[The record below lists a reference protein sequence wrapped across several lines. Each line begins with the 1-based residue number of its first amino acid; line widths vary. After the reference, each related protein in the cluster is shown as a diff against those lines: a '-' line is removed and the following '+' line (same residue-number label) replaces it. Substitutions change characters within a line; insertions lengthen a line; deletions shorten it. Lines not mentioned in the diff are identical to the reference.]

1 MITANDVMKKGFEQ
15 TKLGYRMEEVDDFL
29 GQVADTLRALESEVE
44 QMRAEKDEDDNK
56 IAVLVASI
64 KDYRAKEDAIKDAL
78 IDARTQKNE
87 IIEKATAQAEEILAE
102 ANKEADKV
110 KSSINVGIDEQKAE
124 LERVQEEV
132 KNFKRDLMDMYREHI
147 KLISELPG
155 EITDE
160 DEEEYEEVVEYEE
173 EEATKYFDKVQ

>member
-64 KDYRAKEDAIKDAL
+64 KDYRAKEDAI
-78 IDARTQKNE
+78 
-87 IIEKATAQAEEILAE
+87 
-102 ANKEADKV
+102 
-110 KSSINVGIDEQKAE
+110 
-124 LERVQEEV
+124 
-132 KNFKRDLMDMYREHI
+132 
-147 KLISELPG
+147 
-155 EITDE
+155 
-160 DEEEYEEVVEYEE
+160 
-173 EEATKYFDKVQ
+173 

>member
-56 IAVLVASI
+56 I

-87 IIEKATAQAEEILAE
+87 IIEKANAQAEEILAE

-110 KSSINVGIDEQKAE
+110 KSTINVGIDEQKAE

-132 KNFKRDLMDMYREHI
+132 KTFKRDLMDMYREHI
-147 KLISELPG
+147 KLISSLPG

-160 DEEEYEEVVEYEE
+160 DEEEEYEEVVEYEE